1 MEKLRLGTACWV
13 DKSNHGFFGKGRIE
27 LLKEI
32 DAHGSLAKAAK
43 SMGMSYKAA
52 WDAIKEMEALS
63 GEVLTERVTGG
74 KGGGG
79 STLTRNAYNYI
90 TLFEALQSAQKTFF
104 DSISLHL
111 DDAES
116 LMQLLSR
123 PSIRTSARN
132 QLACTLSKITPLNVN
147 SKLDLDIGN
156 STFINA
162 HITQTSVE
170 DLGLTIGQNLFAIIK
185 ASSIN
190 IHTSPSSCNKNH
202 NILKGKIV
210 DLAIL
215 EDMYE
220 VILICEKQT
229 FVATGPVANLPLCKK
244 NDTVW
249 ITFEPNDIIVGC

>member
-32 DAHGSLAKAAK
+32 DASGSLAKAAK

-63 GEVLTERVTGG
+63 GEVLTERVAGG

-79 STLTRNAYNYI
+79 STLTRSAYNYI
-90 TLFEALQSAQKTFF
+90 ALFEALQSAQKTFF

-111 DDAES
+111 DDAEA

-132 QLACTLSKITPLNVN
+132 QLACTLKAITPLHVN
-147 SKLDLDIGN
+147 AKLELAVDDSI
-156 STFINA
+156 FISA
-162 HITQTSVE
+162 HITQTSVD
-170 DLGLTIGQNLFAIIK
+170 DLGLTLGQNLFAIIK

-190 IHTSPSSCNKNH
+190 IHTSSTACQKGNNT
-202 NILKGKIV
+202 LEGKIV
-210 DLAIL
+210 AFSTI
-215 EDMYE
+215 EEMYE
-220 VILICEKQT
+220 LTLSCGSQSL
-229 FVATGPVANLPLCKK
+229 VATGRKQTLPLCKK

-249 ITFEPNDIIVGC
+249 LSFAPEDVIVGC